1 MHIIELV
8 STPKNAIPSAG
19 IQVASR
25 SERALAIDER
35 TLDQNDPLFRH
46 DVEMLAMIFE
56 AAGRHGDAQAL
67 LKAKGFNIEKIN
79 YRFRTAHPESCNQ
92 FESNPS
98 ANSMIVIRPASTC
111 QLISGSTFVT
121 GGSNR

>member
-1 MHIIELV
+1 LSGLHFETNDFAK
-8 STPKNAIPSAG
+8 SIPL
-19 IQVASR
+19 

-67 LKAKGFNIEKIN
+67 LKAQGFNIEKIN
-79 YRFRTAHPESCNQ
+79 
-92 FESNPS
+92 
-98 ANSMIVIRPASTC
+98 
-111 QLISGSTFVT
+111 
-121 GGSNR
+121 